1 MAKKDTPTL
10 ATFAVQA
17 EAHAMELGI
26 TVCAITHPDA
36 IDGAIHEGVMSGIR
50 LTKGSAV
57 SATLSDGSTI

>member
-1 MAKKDTPTL
+1 
-10 ATFAVQA
+10 
-17 EAHAMELGI
+17 MELGI